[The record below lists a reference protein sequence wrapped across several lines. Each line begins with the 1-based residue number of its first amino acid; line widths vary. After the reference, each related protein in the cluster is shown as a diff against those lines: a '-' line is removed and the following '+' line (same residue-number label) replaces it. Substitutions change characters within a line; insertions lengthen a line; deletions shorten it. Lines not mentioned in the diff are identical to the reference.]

1 MLVGHY
7 TVQNYKFTDVIF
19 IQISFVKSTIILVAL
34 HCSWQFVHST
44 GSKQSNIFFIK
55 PLVVQ
60 LSKAVAALDFLEPHS
75 NPVDLN
81 PSQLNAISVFQLPGN
96 SNFH

>member
-7 TVQNYKFTDVIF
+7 TVQNYKFKDVIF
-19 IQISFVKSTIILVAL
+19 IQIIIPIAL
-34 HCSWQFVHST
+34 HCSWQFMHST
-44 GSKQSNIFFIK
+44 GSEQSNIFFIK

-60 LSKAVAALDFLEPHS
+60 LSNAVAALDFLEPHS
-75 NPVDLN
+75 KPVDLN

-96 SNFH
+96 LNFH